1 MTSALAPE
9 VFDTAIV
16 VVQQRARKRQYVED
30 PVLWAEEYLGIQLWS
45 KQREILYAVRDN
57 RKVAVAAGHGVGKSF
72 VAAVLMAWWI
82 DVHPL
87 GADETGAPQ
96 TFVASTAPFSDQIS
110 AILWNNLR
118 ILHALSKARFDDGKV
133 DHPLPGYITGE
144 NKWKTDDG
152 LIIGQGRKPPDNQ
165 TDSGYQGLHATYLL
179 AIGDEAAGLGA
190 DMIDALGNITT
201 GPHNRLLLIANPT
214 DPSSAMAKIWKQQ
227 MDTWV
232 RMHISV
238 FDSPRVT
245 GEEGFDISKAPA
257 LSGQEYID
265 EKLDEWGEDDPRY
278 QSRVLGQWAF
288 DAGNNVF
295 TDVDLARAAGAYV
308 MPDPS
313 GVVYFGCDIARM
325 GLDSSFI
332 YSRRLGEVWETDP
345 ETGHPTKATGQPGSQ
360 LRYVDSWSKKPL
372 VTGDLDNPGTAEK
385 IHLHALAMGA
395 KVVLVDAAGLGSG
408 VIDGLAMH
416 NTGQYVVIE
425 VFGSA
430 APSDKRAYVNSR
442 AEIYFEMK
450 KQMFANAFDLDPKD
464 ADLFDELRLI
474 VYEYT
479 ERGARKIESKDSMKK
494 RGVKSPD
501 RADALSYAA
510 MDAAAILD
518 NPLLGVEK
526 GEKLEMDPWQAA
538 FDDEFGELVLPW

>member
-9 VFDTAIV
+9 VFDAAIAL
-16 VVQQRARKRQYVED
+16 VQQRARKRQYVED
-30 PVLWAEEYLGIQLWS
+30 PVLWAQEYLGIQLWS
-45 KQREILYAVRDN
+45 KQREILYTVRDN
-57 RKVAVAAGHGVGKSF
+57 RKTAVAAGHGVGKSF

-133 DHPLPGYITGE
+133 DHALPGYITGE
-144 NKWKTDDG
+144 NKWKTNDG

-214 DPSSAMAKIWKQQ
+214 DPSSAMAQIWKKK

-232 RMHISV
+232 RMHLSV
-238 FDSPRVT
+238 FDSPRIT
-245 GEEGFDISKAPA
+245 GEEGFDVSKAPA

-308 MPDPS
+308 LPDPS
-313 GVVYFGCDIARM
+313 GIVYIGCDVARM
-325 GLDSSFI
+325 GLDASFI
-332 YSRRLGEVWETDP
+332 YARREGEVWATDP
-345 ETGHPTKATGQPGSQ
+345 ETGKPTKPTGQRGAQ
-360 LRYVDSWSKKPL
+360 LRYVDSWSKTPL
-372 VTGDLDNPGTAEK
+372 VTNDFDTPGTAEK
-385 IHLHALAMGA
+385 IHQHALAIGA
-395 KVVLVDAAGLGSG
+395 KFVMVDAAGLGQG
-408 VIDGLAMH
+408 VIDGLAIH
-416 NTGQYVVIE
+416 NTGQYLVVE
-425 VFGSA
+425 VYGSA
-430 APSDKRAYVNSR
+430 SSSDSRAYLNAR
-442 AEIYFEMK
+442 AQVYFDMK
-450 KQMFANAFDLDPKD
+450 KQMFANAFDLDPED
-464 ADLFDELRLI
+464 AHLFDELRII

-494 RGVKSPD
+494 RGAKSPD

-510 MDAAAILD
+510 LDITAITD
-518 NPLLGVEK
+518 NPLSGIEK
-526 GEKLEMDPWQAA
+526 GEKLQMDPWESA
-538 FDDEFGELVLPW
+538 FEDEFGVLELPW